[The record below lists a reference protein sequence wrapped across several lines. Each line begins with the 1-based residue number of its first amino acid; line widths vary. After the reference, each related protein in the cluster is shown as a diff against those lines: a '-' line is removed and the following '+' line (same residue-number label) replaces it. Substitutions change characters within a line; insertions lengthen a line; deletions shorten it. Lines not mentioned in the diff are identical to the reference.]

1 LFYFYLKLIL
11 IKIIKLI
18 EVNIFNSITTYLCK
32 MSDSKQQTVCVCK
45 EELINEYI
53 AQLSQ
58 QEQIVL
64 EIAKEHL
71 ESSFDIKKS
80 IGFMEWINKRDK

>member
-1 LFYFYLKLIL
+1 
-11 IKIIKLI
+11 
-18 EVNIFNSITTYLCK
+18 

>member
-1 LFYFYLKLIL
+1 
-11 IKIIKLI
+11 
-18 EVNIFNSITTYLCK
+18 
-32 MSDSKQQTVCVCK
+32 MSDSKQQTVCI

-53 AQLSQ
+53 AQLSE

-80 IGFMEWINKRDK
+80 IGFMEWENKRDK

>member
-1 LFYFYLKLIL
+1 
-11 IKIIKLI
+11 
-18 EVNIFNSITTYLCK
+18 
-32 MSDSKQQTVCVCK
+32 MSDSKQQTVCI

-53 AQLSQ
+53 AQLSE

>member
-1 LFYFYLKLIL
+1 
-11 IKIIKLI
+11 
-18 EVNIFNSITTYLCK
+18 
-32 MSDSKQQTVCVCK
+32 MSDSKQQTVCVCI
-45 EELINEYI
+45 EEQINEYI

-80 IGFMEWINKRDK
+80 IGFIEWKNKRDK

>member
-1 LFYFYLKLIL
+1 
-11 IKIIKLI
+11 
-18 EVNIFNSITTYLCK
+18 
-32 MSDSKQQTVCVCK
+32 MSDPKQQTVSI

-53 AQLSQ
+53 EQLSE

-80 IGFMEWINKRDK
+80 IGFMEWENKRDK

>member
-1 LFYFYLKLIL
+1 
-11 IKIIKLI
+11 
-18 EVNIFNSITTYLCK
+18 
-32 MSDSKQQTVCVCK
+32 MSDSKQQTVCVCI

-53 AQLSQ
+53 AQLSE

-80 IGFMEWINKRDK
+80 IGFMEWENKRDK

>member
-1 LFYFYLKLIL
+1 
-11 IKIIKLI
+11 
-18 EVNIFNSITTYLCK
+18 
-32 MSDSKQQTVCVCK
+32 MSDSKQQTVCVCI
-45 EELINEYI
+45 EEQINEYI

-80 IGFMEWINKRDK
+80 IGFIEWKNKHDK

>member
-1 LFYFYLKLIL
+1 
-11 IKIIKLI
+11 
-18 EVNIFNSITTYLCK
+18 
-32 MSDSKQQTVCVCK
+32 MSDSKQQTVCI

-71 ESSFDIKKS
+71 GSSFDITKS
-80 IGFMEWINKRDK
+80 IGFLNWIKKNKL

>member
-1 LFYFYLKLIL
+1 
-11 IKIIKLI
+11 
-18 EVNIFNSITTYLCK
+18 
-32 MSDSKQQTVCVCK
+32 MSDSKQQTVCVCI

>member
-1 LFYFYLKLIL
+1 
-11 IKIIKLI
+11 
-18 EVNIFNSITTYLCK
+18 
-32 MSDSKQQTVCVCK
+32 MSDSKQQTVCVCI

-53 AQLSQ
+53 AQLSE

>member
-1 LFYFYLKLIL
+1 
-11 IKIIKLI
+11 
-18 EVNIFNSITTYLCK
+18 
-32 MSDSKQQTVCVCK
+32 MSDSKQQTVCI

-80 IGFMEWINKRDK
+80 IGFMEWENKRDK

>member
-1 LFYFYLKLIL
+1 
-11 IKIIKLI
+11 
-18 EVNIFNSITTYLCK
+18 
-32 MSDSKQQTVCVCK
+32 MSDPKQQTVCI

-53 AQLSQ
+53 AQLSE

-80 IGFMEWINKRDK
+80 IGFMEWENKRDK

>member
-1 LFYFYLKLIL
+1 
-11 IKIIKLI
+11 
-18 EVNIFNSITTYLCK
+18 
-32 MSDSKQQTVCVCK
+32 MSDSKQQTVCVCI

-80 IGFMEWINKRDK
+80 IGFME

>member
-1 LFYFYLKLIL
+1 
-11 IKIIKLI
+11 
-18 EVNIFNSITTYLCK
+18 
-32 MSDSKQQTVCVCK
+32 MSDSKQQTVCI